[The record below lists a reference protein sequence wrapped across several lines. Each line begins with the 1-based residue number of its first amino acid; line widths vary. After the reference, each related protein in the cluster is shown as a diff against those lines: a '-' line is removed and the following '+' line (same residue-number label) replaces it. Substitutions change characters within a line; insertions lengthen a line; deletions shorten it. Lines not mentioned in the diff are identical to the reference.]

1 MLKKFGLAIAAFLML
16 AHVFLPATPAQAAS
30 EPVKVGSAIT
40 ADPKAV
46 KEMQSNT
53 VDLKKIPLIQNLLVN
68 GTEVYYL
75 GVRSGMHGFLL
86 YKDGQVQ
93 VMYLP
98 PDQQSVIF
106 GSMYMTD
113 GANITTQ
120 QISDASNENTQLKAL
135 LTASAEQ
142 QKELERN
149 MRAPFTQDKVIEE
162 KQKALPGGSVSLT
175 PGEHLFADFLSAA
188 GVVVGQEGKPLVLM
202 LVDPH
207 CQFCKATWGEL
218 YEPLTKGQL
227 RVKLIPIGAEGSENE
242 KYAAKFL
249 RSSDPLNTWN
259 KFVNGDKSV
268 LAGDPSVGDL
278 AVVRATMAMV
288 LNWKIQATPYIVYR
302 GADGRVKVVQGKP
315 DKIASILGDLK
326 AQP

>member
-1 MLKKFGLAIAAFLML
+1 MLKQVGLAIAAFLML
-16 AHVFLPATPAQAAS
+16 AHVFLPAMPAQAAS

-106 GSMYMTD
+106 GSMYMID
-113 GANITTQ
+113 GGNITTQ

-149 MRAPFTQDKVIEE
+149 MRAPFTQDKVVEE
-162 KQKALPGGSVSLT
+162 KQKVLPGGSVSLT
-175 PGEHLFADFLSAA
+175 PGERLFADFLSAA